1 MPSLDERVRL
11 AHADAWQAEGR
22 LRVRPGGGAAEF
34 AGARLM
40 ASGLAHP
47 QWNSGDLVDVAAF
60 DLAATRAWYAARA
73 HGAGVP
79 WGIRVPAGMEF
90 PHGRF
95 LFATRNM
102 ALRPESFRPIGVPG
116 GVVIAEASE
125 SDLTA
130 LARIDA
136 EAFDEPVDSVTP
148 WIAPHLG
155 ARDVTVLL
163 ARLDGQPVGAATA
176 IHTDD
181 RAGRCAGI
189 FGVGVVAHAR
199 GRGIGAA
206 LTAWL
211 VERAFARGATL
222 AHLNPNTDAA
232 ARVYARLGF
241 VETAG
246 FDIYVDL

>member
-1 MPSLDERVRL
+1 MLSLDERVRL
-11 AHADAWQAEGR
+11 AHGDAWQAEGR
-22 LRVRPGGGAAEF
+22 LRVRQGGGAAEF

-40 ASGLAHP
+40 ASGLGHP
-47 QWNSGDLVDVAAF
+47 QWNSGGLVDLAAF

-79 WGIRVPAGMEF
+79 WGMRVPAGTAF
-90 PHGRF
+90 AHGRF
-95 LFATRNM
+95 LFAQRNM
-102 ALRPESFRPIGVPG
+102 ALEPELFRPVAIPH
-116 GVVIAEASE
+116 GVVIAKARE
-125 SDLTA
+125 SDLA
-130 LARIDA
+130 VLARIDA
-136 EAFDEPVDSVTP
+136 EAFEEPVDSVTP
-148 WIAPHLG
+148 WIAPHIG
-155 ARDVTVLL
+155 ARDVTVVL

-181 RAGRCAGI
+181 RARRCAGI
-189 FGVGVVAHAR
+189 FGVGVVAQAR

-211 VERAFARGATL
+211 VEHAFARGATL

-232 ARVYARLGF
+232 ARIYTRLGF
-241 VETAG
+241 VETTG